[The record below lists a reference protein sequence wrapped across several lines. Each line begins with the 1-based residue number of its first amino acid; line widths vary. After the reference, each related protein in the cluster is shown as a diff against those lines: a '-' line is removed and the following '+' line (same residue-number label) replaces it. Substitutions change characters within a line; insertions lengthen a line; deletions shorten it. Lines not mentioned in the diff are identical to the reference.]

1 MKALVLTA
9 GEGQRLRPLTTNRSK
24 SMLMIAGRPVLQYII
39 DSLIE
44 NDIRDIVIVVGH
56 GREDLI
62 DHFQMGGEQGV
73 RIRYVIQHK
82 QEGAEHAILTA
93 KDELE
98 GEENFL
104 LVNGDVLVEPEMVTR
119 TLNNHASMNAEVT
132 MLVTLVEN
140 PEQFGTVK
148 IGPNGVVEKLVEK
161 GGPERYVSNYAVAG
175 VSVFSTKLLPLLEK
189 HRAMELAF
197 EEFIKGGNQVSA
209 TVWEKE
215 WAEFTWPW
223 DILNANKIVM
233 NRLLKGKGSY
243 IAESANIHPTV
254 VIEGSVY
261 IDTGSII
268 RPHTTLRGPIYIGKN
283 VYIGNSSLI
292 RDYSCLCDGVRIGYA
307 VEMRN
312 SMVFERVN
320 VGRMTYLADSIIGA
334 DTCIE
339 AGAQL
344 WNWRPGS
351 EPLYLKQEREKVQIP
366 MQKFGVI
373 VGDNV
378 VIGVNASIYPAT
390 RIGEDSVISA
400 GCVVHED
407 IPPRS
412 HVMLQQKL
420 EIKER
425 KDLKSCE

>member
-44 NDIRDIVIVVGH
+44 NDIRDIVVVVGH
-56 GREDLI
+56 GREELI
-62 DHFQMGGEQGV
+62 DHFQMGGDFGV
-73 RIRYVIQHK
+73 RIRYMIQHQQK
-82 QEGAEHAILTA
+82 GVEHAILTA
-93 KDELE
+93 REELE
-98 GEENFL
+98 GEEEFL
-104 LVNGDVLVEPEMVTR
+104 LVNGDVLVEPEMVSR
-119 TLNNHASMNAEVT
+119 TLSTHKTLGGAVT
-132 MLVTLVEN
+132 MLVTLVSN

-148 IGPNGVVEKLVEK
+148 LGPNGIVEKLVEK
-161 GGPERYVSNYAVAG
+161 GGPDRYVSNYAVAG
-175 VSVFSTKLLPLLEK
+175 VSVFNTKVLPLLEK
-189 HRAMELAF
+189 HGAMELAF
-197 EEFIKGGNQVSA
+197 EEYIKSGSQVSA

-223 DILNANKIVM
+223 DILDANKIVM
-233 NRLLKGKGSY
+233 DRLLKGKGSY
-243 IAESANIHPTV
+243 IAESADVHPSV

-261 IDTGSII
+261 IDKGSIV
-268 RPHTTLRGPIYIGKN
+268 RPNTTLRGPIYIGKN
-283 VYIGNSSLI
+283 VYVGNNSLI
-292 RDYSCLCDGVRIGYA
+292 RDYSSLCDGVRIGYA

-320 VGRMTYLADSIIGA
+320 VGRMTYLADSIVGA

-351 EPLYLKQEREKVQIP
+351 EPLYLKQENEKIQVP
-366 MQKFGVI
+366 LRKFGAI

-390 RIGEDSVISA
+390 RIGEDSMISA
-400 GCVVHED
+400 GCVVEED
-407 IPPRS
+407 IPPQS
-412 HVMLQQKL
+412 NVTLKQKL
-420 EIKER
+420 VITKR
-425 KDLKSCE
+425 KDLKSCD

>member
-1 MKALVLTA
+1 
-9 GEGQRLRPLTTNRSK
+9 
-24 SMLMIAGRPVLQYII
+24 MIAGRPVLQYII

-44 NDIRDIVIVVGH
+44 NNIRDIVIVVGH

-62 DHFQMGGEQGV
+62 DHFQMGGDLGV
-73 RIRYVIQHK
+73 RIRYMVQHK
-82 QEGAEHAILTA
+82 QEGVEHAILTA
-93 KDELE
+93 KDEIDS
-98 GEENFL
+98 EEEFL
-104 LVNGDVLVEPEMVTR
+104 LVNGDVLVEPQMVKR
-119 TLNNHASMNAEVT
+119 TINNHETMGSKVT
-132 MLVTLVEN
+132 MLVTLVSN

-148 IGPNGVVEKLVEK
+148 IGPNGIVEKLVEK

-175 VSVFSTKLLPLLEK
+175 VSIFSTNILSLLEK
-189 HRAMELAF
+189 HKTMELAI
-197 EEFIKGGNQVSA
+197 EEFIKEGNQVSA

-223 DILNANKIVM
+223 DILNANRIVM
-233 NRLLKGKGSY
+233 DRMLKGKGSF
-243 IAESANIHPTV
+243 IAESADIHSSV

-261 IDTGSII
+261 IGEGSII
-268 RPHTTLRGPIYIGKN
+268 RPNSTLRGPIYIGKN
-283 VYIGNSSLI
+283 VYVGNNSLV

-344 WNWRPGS
+344 WNWRPGKELLFLKS
-351 EPLYLKQEREKVQIP
+351 EEETVQIP
-366 MQKFGVI
+366 YEKFGAI

-400 GCVVHED
+400 GCVVQTD

-412 HVMLQQKL
+412 NVSLKQKL

-425 KDLKSCE
+425 KDL

>member
-62 DHFQMGGEQGV
+62 DHFQMGGDLGV
-73 RIRYVIQHK
+73 RIRYMIQHK
-82 QEGAEHAILTA
+82 QEGVEHAILTA
-93 KDELE
+93 KEEIE
-98 GEENFL
+98 GEEEFL
-104 LVNGDVLVEPEMVTR
+104 LVHGDVLVEPQMVTR
-119 TLNNHASMNAEVT
+119 TINNHETMGGKVS
-132 MLVTLVEN
+132 MLVTLVSN

-148 IGPNGVVEKLVEK
+148 IDANGIVEKLVEK

-175 VSVFSTKLLPLLEK
+175 VSIFSTKILALLEK
-189 HRAMELAF
+189 HRTMELAI
-197 EEFIKGGNQVSA
+197 EEFIKEGNQVSA

-223 DILNANKIVM
+223 DILNANRIVM
-233 NRLLKGKGSY
+233 DRLLKGKGSF
-243 IAESANIHPTV
+243 IAESANIHSSV
-254 VIEGSVY
+254 VIEGPVY
-261 IDTGSII
+261 IDEGTII
-268 RPHTTLRGPIYIGKN
+268 RPNTTLRGPIYIGKN
-283 VYIGNSSLI
+283 VYVGNNSLI
-292 RDYSCLCDGVRIGYA
+292 RDYSCLCQGVSIGYA

-339 AGAQL
+339 AGVQL
-344 WNWRPGS
+344 WNWRPGT
-351 EPLYLKQEREKVQIP
+351 EPLHFESEDETVQIP
-366 MQKFGVI
+366 LEKFGAI

-400 GCVVHED
+400 GCVIQKD

-412 HVMLQQKL
+412 NVSLKQKL

-425 KDLKSCE
+425 TDL

>member
-62 DHFQMGGEQGV
+62 DHFQMGGDQGV
-73 RIRYVIQHK
+73 RIRYMIQHK
-82 QEGAEHAILTA
+82 QEGVEHAILTA

-98 GEENFL
+98 GEEKFL

-119 TLNNHASMNAEVT
+119 TLNNHETMGAEVT
-132 MLVTLVEN
+132 MLVTLVSN
-140 PEQFGTVK
+140 PEQFGTVR
-148 IGPNGVVEKLVEK
+148 IGPNGIVEKLVEK
-161 GGPERYVSNYAVAG
+161 GGPDRYVSNYAVAG
-175 VSVFSTKLLPLLEK
+175 VSVFSTKVLPLLEK
-189 HRAMELAF
+189 HGAMELAF
-197 EEFIKGGNQVSA
+197 EEFIKDGNQVSA

-223 DILNANKIVM
+223 DILNANRIVM
-233 NRLLKGKGSY
+233 DRLLKGKGSY
-243 IAESANIHPTV
+243 IAESANVHPSV

-261 IDTGSII
+261 IDKGSII
-268 RPHTTLRGPIYIGKN
+268 RPNTTLRGPIYIGKN
-283 VYIGNSSLI
+283 VYVGNNSLI
-292 RDYSCLCDGVRIGYA
+292 RDYTTLCDGVRIGYA
-307 VEMRN
+307 VETRN

-351 EPLYLKQEREKVQIP
+351 SPLYLNESEKVQIP
-366 MQKFGVI
+366 QRKFGAI

-400 GCVVHED
+400 GCVVQED

-412 HVMLQQKL
+412 NVMLKQKL

-425 KDLKSCE
+425 KDLEGCD

>member
-44 NDIRDIVIVVGH
+44 NEIRDIVIVVGH
-56 GREDLI
+56 GREELI
-62 DHFQMGGEQGV
+62 DHFQMGGDQGV
-73 RIRYVIQHK
+73 RIRYMIQHK

-93 KDELE
+93 KEELE
-98 GEENFL
+98 GEDRFL
-104 LVNGDVLVEPEMVTR
+104 LVNGDVLVEPEMVRR
-119 TLNNHASMNAEVT
+119 TLANHQTLGSDVT
-132 MLVTLVEN
+132 MLVTLVSN

-161 GGPERYVSNYAVAG
+161 GGPDRYVSNYAVAG
-175 VSVFSTKLLPLLEK
+175 VSVFSTKVLPLLEK
-189 HRAMELAF
+189 HGAMELAF
-197 EEFIKGGNQVSA
+197 EEFIQNGGQVSA

-223 DILNANKIVM
+223 DILNANRIVM
-233 NRLLKGKGSY
+233 DRLLKGKGSF
-243 IAESANIHPTV
+243 IAESAELHPSV

-261 IDTGSII
+261 IDEGSII
-268 RPHTTLRGPIYIGKN
+268 RPNTTLRGPIFIGKN
-283 VYIGNSSLI
+283 VYVGNNSLI
-292 RDYSCLCDGVRIGYA
+292 RDYSTLCDGVRIGYA

-351 EPLYLKQEREKVQIP
+351 EPLYLKQEKEEVQIP
-366 MQKFGVI
+366 LRKFGAI

-378 VIGVNASIYPAT
+378 IIGVNASIYPAT
-390 RIGEDSVISA
+390 RIGEDSMISA
-400 GCVVHED
+400 GCVVQED
-407 IPPRS
+407 IPPQS
-412 HVMLQQKL
+412 LVSLKQKL
-420 EIKER
+420 EIIKR
-425 KDLKSCE
+425 KDLKGSD

>member
-44 NDIRDIVIVVGH
+44 NEIRDIVIVVGH

-73 RIRYVIQHK
+73 RIRYMIQHK

-98 GEENFL
+98 GEEKFL

-119 TLNNHASMNAEVT
+119 TLSNHESMGGEVT
-132 MLVTLVEN
+132 MLVTLVSN

-148 IGPNGVVEKLVEK
+148 IGPNGIVEKLVEK
-161 GGPERYVSNYAVAG
+161 GGPDRYVSNYAVAG
-175 VSVFSTKLLPLLEK
+175 VSVFSTKILPLLEK
-189 HRAMELAF
+189 HGAMELAF

-209 TVWEKE
+209 TVWERE

-223 DILNANKIVM
+223 DILSANRIVM
-233 NRLLKGKGSY
+233 DRLLKGKGSY
-243 IAESANIHPTV
+243 IAESADIHPSV

-261 IDTGSII
+261 IDEGSIV
-268 RPHTTLRGPIYIGKN
+268 RPNTTLRGPIYIGKN
-283 VYIGNSSLI
+283 VYVGNNSLI
-292 RDYSCLCDGVRIGYA
+292 RDYSSLCDGVRIGYA

-312 SMVFERVN
+312 SMVFDRVN

-344 WNWRPGS
+344 WNWRPGT
-351 EPLYLKQEREKVQIP
+351 EPLYLKQESEKVKIP
-366 MQKFGVI
+366 LRKFGVI

-412 HVMLQQKL
+412 NVILKQKL

-425 KDLKSCE
+425 KDLTGCT

>member
-44 NDIRDIVIVVGH
+44 NDIRDIVVVVGH
-56 GREDLI
+56 GREELI
-62 DHFQMGGEQGV
+62 DHFQMGGDFGV
-73 RIRYVIQHK
+73 RIRYMIQHQQK
-82 QEGAEHAILTA
+82 GVEHAILTA
-93 KDELE
+93 REELE
-98 GEENFL
+98 GEEEFL
-104 LVNGDVLVEPEMVTR
+104 LVNGDVLVEPEMVSRILSTHK
-119 TLNNHASMNAEVT
+119 TLGGAVT
-132 MLVTLVEN
+132 MLVTLVSN

-148 IGPNGVVEKLVEK
+148 LGPNGIVEKLVEK
-161 GGPERYVSNYAVAG
+161 GGPDRYVSNYAVAG
-175 VSVFSTKLLPLLEK
+175 VSVFNTKVLPLLEK
-189 HRAMELAF
+189 HGAMELAF
-197 EEFIKGGNQVSA
+197 EEYIKSGNQVSA

-223 DILNANKIVM
+223 DILDANKIVM
-233 NRLLKGKGSY
+233 DRLLKGKGSY
-243 IAESANIHPTV
+243 IAESADVHPSV

-261 IDTGSII
+261 IDKGSII
-268 RPHTTLRGPIYIGKN
+268 RPNTTLRGPIYIGKN
-283 VYIGNSSLI
+283 VYVGNNSLI
-292 RDYSCLCDGVRIGYA
+292 RDYSSLCDGVRIGYA

-320 VGRMTYLADSIIGA
+320 VGRMTYLADSIVGA

-351 EPLYLKQEREKVQIP
+351 EPLYLKQENEKIQVP
-366 MQKFGVI
+366 LRKFGAI

-390 RIGEDSVISA
+390 RIGEDSMISA
-400 GCVVHED
+400 GCVVEED
-407 IPPRS
+407 IPPQS
-412 HVMLQQKL
+412 NVTLKQKL
-420 EIKER
+420 VITKR
-425 KDLKSCE
+425 KDLKSCD

>member
-1 MKALVLTA
+1 MLTA

-39 DSLIE
+39 DSLVE

-56 GREDLI
+56 GREELI
-62 DHFQMGGEQGV
+62 DHFQMGGDQGV
-73 RIRYVIQHK
+73 RIRYMIQHK

-93 KDELE
+93 KEELE
-98 GEENFL
+98 GEEKFL

-119 TLNNHASMNAEVT
+119 TLRNHSSMGSEVT
-132 MLVTLVEN
+132 MLVTLVSN

-148 IGPNGVVEKLVEK
+148 IGPNGIVEKLVEK
-161 GGPERYVSNYAVAG
+161 GGPDRYVSNYAVAG
-175 VSVFSTKLLPLLEK
+175 VSVFSSKILPLLEK
-189 HRAMELAF
+189 HGAMELAF
-197 EEFIKGGNQVSA
+197 EEFIKDGNQVSA

-223 DILNANKIVM
+223 DILNANRIVM
-233 NRLLKGKGSY
+233 DRLLKGKGSY
-243 IAESANIHPTV
+243 IAESANIHPSV

-261 IDTGSII
+261 IDKGSII
-268 RPHTTLRGPIYIGKN
+268 RPNTTLRGPIYIGKN
-283 VYIGNSSLI
+283 VYVGNNSLI
-292 RDYSCLCDGVRIGYA
+292 RDYSSLCDGVRIGYA

-351 EPLYLKQEREKVQIP
+351 EPLYLKQDSEKVQIP
-366 MQKFGVI
+366 LRKFGVI
-373 VGDNV
+373 VGDEV

-390 RIGEDSVISA
+390 RIGEYSVISA
-400 GCVVHED
+400 GCVVQED

-412 HVMLQQKL
+412 NVMLKQKL

-425 KDLKSCE
+425 KDLNGCD

>member
-24 SMLMIAGRPVLQYII
+24 SMLMIAGKPVLQYII
-39 DSLIE
+39 NSLIE
-44 NDIRDIVIVVGH
+44 NNIKDIVIVVGH
-56 GREDLI
+56 GREELI
-62 DHFQMGGEQGV
+62 DHFQMGGDLGV
-73 RIRYVIQHK
+73 RIRYMIQHK
-82 QEGAEHAILTA
+82 QEGVEHAILTA
-93 KDELE
+93 KEELE

-104 LVNGDVLVEPEMVTR
+104 LVNGDVLVESEMVTR
-119 TLNNHASMNAEVT
+119 TLSNHKSMGGDIT
-132 MLVTLVEN
+132 MLVTLVSN

-148 IGPNGVVEKLVEK
+148 LGPNGIVEKLVEK

-175 VSVFSTKLLPLLEK
+175 VSIFCTEILPLLEK
-189 HRAMELAF
+189 HGAMEPAF
-197 EEFIKGGNQVSA
+197 EEFIASGKQVSA
-209 TVWEKE
+209 TVWERE

-223 DILNANKIVM
+223 DILNANSIVM
-233 NRLLKGKGSY
+233 DRLLKGKGSY
-243 IAESANIHPTV
+243 ISESANIHPSV
-254 VIEGSVY
+254 VIEGPVY
-261 IDTGSII
+261 IDEGTVVRGN
-268 RPHTTLRGPIYIGKN
+268 TTLRGPIYIGKN
-283 VYIGNSSLI
+283 VFIGNNSLI
-292 RDYSCLCDGVRIGYA
+292 RDYSCLCDGVKIGYA

-344 WNWRPGS
+344 WNWRPGK
-351 EPLYLKQEREKVQIP
+351 EPLYLKQDGEKVQIP
-366 MQKFGVI
+366 MDKFGAI

-378 VIGVNASIYPAT
+378 VIGVNVSIYPAI
-390 RIGEDSVISA
+390 RIGENSMISA
-400 GCVVHED
+400 GCVIEGD

-412 HVMLQQKL
+412 QVKLKQKL

-425 KDLKSCE
+425 KDLKGCD

>member
-1 MKALVLTA
+1 MLTA
-9 GEGQRLRPLTTNRSK
+9 GEGQRLRPLTTKRSK
-24 SMLMIAGRPVLQYII
+24 SLLMIAGRPVLQYII

-62 DHFQMGGEQGV
+62 DHFQMGGDQGV
-73 RIRYVIQHK
+73 RIRYVVQHK
-82 QEGAEHAILTA
+82 QEGVEHAILTA

-104 LVNGDVLVEPEMVTR
+104 LVYGDVLVEPEMVTR
-119 TLNNHASMNAEVT
+119 TLSNHATMGGEVT
-132 MLVTLVEN
+132 MLVTLVSN

-148 IGPNGVVEKLVEK
+148 IGPNGIVEKLVEK

-175 VSVFSTKLLPLLEK
+175 VSVFSTKILPLLEK
-189 HRAMELAF
+189 YGSMELSF
-197 EEFIKGGNQVSA
+197 EEFIKDGNQVSA
-209 TVWEKE
+209 SVWEKE

-223 DILNANKIVM
+223 DILKANRIVM
-233 NRLLKGKGSY
+233 DRLLKGKGSY
-243 IAESANIHPTV
+243 IAESADIHSSV

-261 IDTGSII
+261 IGEGSIV
-268 RPHTTLRGPIYIGKN
+268 RPNTTLRGPIYIGKN
-283 VYIGNSSLI
+283 VYVGNNSLI

-351 EPLYLKQEREKVQIP
+351 EPLYLTQESEEVQIP
-366 MQKFGVI
+366 LRKFGVI

-390 RIGEDSVISA
+390 RIGENSVISA
-400 GCVVHED
+400 GCVVQED
-407 IPPRS
+407 IPPCS
-412 HVMLQQKL
+412 HVILKQKL
-420 EIKER
+420 EIVER
-425 KDLKSCE
+425 KDLTGCD

>member
-62 DHFQMGGEQGV
+62 DHFQMGGDLGV
-73 RIRYVIQHK
+73 RIRYMIQHK
-82 QEGAEHAILTA
+82 QEGVEHAILTA
-93 KDELE
+93 KEEIEGDEE
-98 GEENFL
+98 FL
-104 LVNGDVLVEPEMVTR
+104 LVHGDVLVEPQMVTR
-119 TLNNHASMNAEVT
+119 TINNHETMGGKVS
-132 MLVTLVEN
+132 MLVTLVSN

-148 IGPNGVVEKLVEK
+148 IDANGIVEKLVEK

-175 VSVFSTKLLPLLEK
+175 VSIFSTKILALLEK
-189 HRAMELAF
+189 HRTMELAI
-197 EEFIKGGNQVSA
+197 EEFIKEGNQVSA

-223 DILNANKIVM
+223 DILNANRIVM
-233 NRLLKGKGSY
+233 DRLLKGKGSF
-243 IAESANIHPTV
+243 IAESANIHSSV
-254 VIEGSVY
+254 VIEGPVY
-261 IDTGSII
+261 IDEGTII
-268 RPHTTLRGPIYIGKN
+268 RPNTTLRGPIYIGKN
-283 VYIGNSSLI
+283 VYVGNNSLI
-292 RDYSCLCDGVRIGYA
+292 RDYSCLCQGVSIGYA

-339 AGAQL
+339 AGVQL
-344 WNWRPGS
+344 WNWRPGT
-351 EPLYLKQEREKVQIP
+351 EPLHFESEDETVQITLE
-366 MQKFGVI
+366 KFGAI

-400 GCVVHED
+400 GCVIQKD

-412 HVMLQQKL
+412 NVSLKQKL

-425 KDLKSCE
+425 TDL

>member
-24 SMLMIAGRPVLQYII
+24 SMLMIAGRPVLHYII

-62 DHFQMGGEQGV
+62 DHFQMGGDLGV
-73 RIRYVIQHK
+73 RIRYMIQHK
-82 QEGAEHAILTA
+82 QEGVEHAILTA
-93 KDELE
+93 KEEIE
-98 GEENFL
+98 GEEEFL
-104 LVNGDVLVEPEMVTR
+104 LVHGDVLVEPQMVTR
-119 TLNNHASMNAEVT
+119 TINNHETMGGKVS
-132 MLVTLVEN
+132 MLVTLVSN

-148 IGPNGVVEKLVEK
+148 IDANGIVEKLVEK

-175 VSVFSTKLLPLLEK
+175 VSIFSTKILALLEK
-189 HRAMELAF
+189 HRTMELAI
-197 EEFIKGGNQVSA
+197 EEFIKEGNQVSA

-223 DILNANKIVM
+223 DILNANRIVM
-233 NRLLKGKGSY
+233 DRLLKGKGSF
-243 IAESANIHPTV
+243 IAESANIHSSV
-254 VIEGSVY
+254 VIEGPVY
-261 IDTGSII
+261 IDEGTII
-268 RPHTTLRGPIYIGKN
+268 RPNTTLRGPIYIGKN
-283 VYIGNSSLI
+283 VYVGNNSLI
-292 RDYSCLCDGVRIGYA
+292 RDYSCLCQGVSIGYA

-339 AGAQL
+339 AGVQL
-344 WNWRPGS
+344 WNWRPGT
-351 EPLYLKQEREKVQIP
+351 EPLHFESEDETVQIP
-366 MQKFGVI
+366 LEKFGAI

-400 GCVVHED
+400 GCVIQKD

-412 HVMLQQKL
+412 NVSLKQKL

-425 KDLKSCE
+425 TDL

>member
-44 NDIRDIVIVVGH
+44 NEIRDIVIVVGH

-62 DHFQMGGEQGV
+62 DHFQMGGDQGV
-73 RIRYVIQHK
+73 RIRYMIQHK
-82 QEGAEHAILTA
+82 QEGVEHAILTA

-98 GEENFL
+98 GEDKFL

-119 TLNNHASMNAEVT
+119 TLSNHESMGGEVT
-132 MLVTLVEN
+132 MLVTLVSN

-148 IGPNGVVEKLVEK
+148 IGSNGIVEKFVEK

-175 VSVFSTKLLPLLEK
+175 VSVFSSKILPLLEK
-189 HRAMELAF
+189 HGAMELAF
-197 EEFIKGGNQVSA
+197 EEFIKDGNQVSA

-223 DILNANKIVM
+223 DILTANRIVM
-233 NRLLKGKGSY
+233 DRLLKGKGTY
-243 IAESANIHPTV
+243 IAESADVHPSV

-261 IDTGSII
+261 IDEGSII
-268 RPHTTLRGPIYIGKN
+268 RPNTTLRGPIYIGKN
-283 VYIGNSSLI
+283 VYVGNNSLI
-292 RDYSCLCDGVRIGYA
+292 RDYSTLCDGVRIGYA

-351 EPLYLKQEREKVQIP
+351 EPLYLKQESEEVQIP
-366 MQKFGVI
+366 LRKFGVI

-390 RIGEDSVISA
+390 RIGENSVISA

-412 HVMLQQKL
+412 NVILKQKL

-425 KDLKSCE
+425 KDLEGCD

>member
-24 SMLMIAGRPVLQYII
+24 TMLMIAGRPVLQYII

-44 NDIRDIVIVVGH
+44 NEIRDIVIVVGH

-73 RIRYVIQHK
+73 RIRYMIQHK
-82 QEGAEHAILTA
+82 QEGVEHAILTA
-93 KDELE
+93 KEELE

-119 TLNNHASMNAEVT
+119 TLNNHESMGGDVT
-132 MLVTLVEN
+132 MLVTLVSN

-148 IGPNGVVEKLVEK
+148 IGPNGIVEKLVEK
-161 GGPERYVSNYAVAG
+161 GGPDRYVSNYAVAG
-175 VSVFSTKLLPLLEK
+175 VSVFSTKILPLLEK
-189 HRAMELAF
+189 HGAMELAF
-197 EEFIKGGNQVSA
+197 EEFIKGGQQVSA

-223 DILNANKIVM
+223 DILNANRIVM
-233 NRLLKGKGSY
+233 DRLLKGKGSY
-243 IAESANIHPTV
+243 IAESADIHPSV

-261 IDTGSII
+261 IDEGSII
-268 RPHTTLRGPIYIGKN
+268 RPNTTLRGPIYIGKN
-283 VYIGNSSLI
+283 VYVGNNSLI
-292 RDYSCLCDGVRIGYA
+292 RDYSSLCDGVRIGYA

-312 SMVFERVN
+312 SMVFDRVN

-344 WNWRPGS
+344 WNWRPGT
-351 EPLYLKQEREKVQIP
+351 EPLYLKQESEEVQIP
-366 MQKFGVI
+366 LRKFGVI

-400 GCVVHED
+400 GCVVEED

-412 HVMLQQKL
+412 NVILKQKL

-425 KDLKSCE
+425 KDLKGCD

>member
-44 NDIRDIVIVVGH
+44 NNIRDIVIVVGH

-62 DHFQMGGEQGV
+62 DHFQMGGDLGV
-73 RIRYVIQHK
+73 RIRYMVQHK
-82 QEGAEHAILTA
+82 QEGVEHAILTA
-93 KDELE
+93 KDEIDS
-98 GEENFL
+98 EEEFL
-104 LVNGDVLVEPEMVTR
+104 LVNGDVLVEPQMVKR
-119 TLNNHASMNAEVT
+119 TINNHETMGSKVT
-132 MLVTLVEN
+132 MLVTLVSN

-148 IGPNGVVEKLVEK
+148 IGPNGIVEKLVEK

-175 VSVFSTKLLPLLEK
+175 VSIFSTNILSLLEK
-189 HRAMELAF
+189 HKTMELAI
-197 EEFIKGGNQVSA
+197 EEFIKEGNQVSA

-223 DILNANKIVM
+223 DILNANRIVM
-233 NRLLKGKGSY
+233 DRMLKGKGSF
-243 IAESANIHPTV
+243 IAESADIHSSV

-261 IDTGSII
+261 IGEGSII
-268 RPHTTLRGPIYIGKN
+268 RPNSTLRGPIYIGKN
-283 VYIGNSSLI
+283 VYVGNNSLV

-344 WNWRPGS
+344 WNWRPGKELLFLKS
-351 EPLYLKQEREKVQIP
+351 EEETVQIP
-366 MQKFGVI
+366 YEKFGAI

-400 GCVVHED
+400 GCVVQTD

-412 HVMLQQKL
+412 NVSLKQKL

-425 KDLKSCE
+425 KDL